1 MVAVRSINNGLVMHF
16 MHFPNE
22 LRGFDQIPKAE
33 GEKVPKHEIELG
45 ENVID
50 KISAEDFTPKISR

>member
-1 MVAVRSINNGLVMHF
+1 MNNGLVMHF

-22 LRGFDQIPKAE
+22 LRGFDQVPKAE